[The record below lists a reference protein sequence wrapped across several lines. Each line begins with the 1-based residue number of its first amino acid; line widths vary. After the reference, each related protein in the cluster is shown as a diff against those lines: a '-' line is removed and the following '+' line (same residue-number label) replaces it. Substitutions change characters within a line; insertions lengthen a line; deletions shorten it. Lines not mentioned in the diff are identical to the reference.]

1 MQLRDYQLQLS
12 TQGRY
17 ILLQYG
23 LVYFSMEV
31 RTGKSLTALHTASM
45 LPDVKNVLFVTKKK
59 AIQSICDDYD
69 LLSPGYMIDVINY
82 EVLHQVRKQYD
93 VIIIDEAHTCGAFP
107 TVPERTKQ
115 LKEICRGKYV
125 VFLSGTPT
133 PESYSQLFHQLSI
146 SDRGPWRDHKTFYA
160 WVKAGY
166 VTTKKRYVYNR
177 EFVDYSNANVQMIKD
192 DTSHLFISYTQEQA
206 GFEQFV
212 KEEVIK
218 VKMMDATYKLA
229 DRIIK
234 DKVYIG
240 RSGEQVIADTAVK
253 VMQKCHQIFSGT
265 VKLEDGNALTF
276 DDSKVKVI
284 QERFVGQKIAI
295 FYKFVAEGMMLKVA
309 YAGRWTDSPEE
320 FNASNDKVFISQVVS
335 GREGV
340 NLSTADALV
349 MYNIDF
355 SAVSYWQVRARMQA
369 KDRQKEAIVYW
380 LFAEGGIEEKIY
392 TTVYEKRDYTLS
404 YFKKDFRITGTAGS
418 NKVAEGARV
427 VRAEDHPIVSKRV
440 S

>member
-12 TQGRY
+12 TQGRD

-69 LLSPGYMIDVINY
+69 LLAPGYMIDVINY

-107 TVPERTKQ
+107 TVPERTKL
-115 LKEICRGKYV
+115 LKEICRGKHV
-125 VFLSGTPT
+125 IFLSGTPT

-160 WVKAGY
+160 WVKSGY

-192 DTSHLFISYTQEQA
+192 DTNHLFISYTQEEA

-218 VKMMDATYKLA
+218 VKMLDATYKLA

-234 DKVYIG
+234 DKVYVG

-265 VKLEDGNALTF
+265 VKLEDGNAITF
-276 DDSKVKVI
+276 DDSKVKLI
-284 QERFVGQKIAI
+284 QERFAGQKIAI

-309 YAGRWTDSPEE
+309 FAGRWTDSPEE
-320 FNASNDKVFISQVVS
+320 FNTSSDKVFISQVVS

-392 TTVYEKRDYTLS
+392 TVVYEKRDYTLS
-404 YFKKDFRITGTAGS
+404 YFKKDFRVPGPAGS

-427 VRAEDHPIVSKRV
+427 VRAEDHPAVNKRV

>member
-12 TQGRY
+12 AQGRD
-17 ILLQYG
+17 ILLQHG
-23 LVYFSMEV
+23 LVYYSMEV
-31 RTGKSLTALHTASM
+31 RTGKSLTALHTASL
-45 LPDVKNVLFVTKKK
+45 LPAIKDVLFVTKKK

-69 LLSPGYMIDVINY
+69 KLAPTYMIDVINF
-82 EVLHQVRKQYD
+82 EVLHQVRKEYQ

-107 TVPERTKQ
+107 SVPERVKQ
-115 LKEICRGKYV
+115 LKELCRGKYV
-125 VFLSGTPT
+125 IFLSGTPT

-146 SDRGPWRDHKTFYA
+146 SDRGPWKDHKTFYA
-160 WVKAGY
+160 WAKAGY
-166 VTTKKRYVYNR
+166 VTVKKRYVYNR
-177 EFVDYSNANVQMIKD
+177 EFNDYSNANVEQIRQ
-192 DTSHLFISYTQEQA
+192 DTSHLFVSYSQEQA

-212 KEEVIK
+212 QEEVIR
-218 VKMMDATYKLA
+218 VKMSDATYKLA
-229 DRIIK
+229 ERIIK

-253 VMQKCHQIFSGT
+253 VMQKCHQIYSGT
-265 VKLEDGNALTF
+265 VKLEGGEAITF
-276 DDSKVKVI
+276 DDTKVKCI
-284 QERFVGQKIAI
+284 QQRFAGQKIAI
-295 FYKFVAEGMMLKVA
+295 FYKFIAEGMMLKLA
-309 YAGRWTDSPEE
+309 FAGKWTDSPEE
-320 FNASNDKVFISQVVS
+320 FNASDDLVFISQVVS

-349 MYNIDF
+349 MFNIDF

-392 TTVYEKRDYTLS
+392 NVVYEKRDYTLS
-404 YFKKDFRITGTAGS
+404 YFKKDFGIQGTIGH
-418 NKVAEGARV
+418 NKVAEEKRV
-427 VRAEDHPIVSKRV
+427 VRIEDNTTISKRV